1 MVTSM
6 TQRSTARR
14 RAGLALGFL
23 AVAFCHSAAS
33 ASEPGILR
41 SDLILTQAASEDT
54 IAITQAMARA
64 QERFVGTIIEAE
76 LDVGR
81 PHEKT
86 DSVYQLRMLTERGD
100 ILRIRVDARDG
111 TILEADGRGLVDAR
125 RRP

>member
-1 MVTSM
+1 MKT
-6 TQRSTARR
+6 RSNAGRGVALTLAIMAAVVSDSPAR
-14 RAGLALGFL
+14 
-23 AVAFCHSAAS
+23 AS
-33 ASEPGILR
+33 DAYPGRPDLVFAQAS
-41 SDLILTQAASEDT
+41 TDT
-54 IAITQAMARA
+54 IAITQAMAQA
-64 QERFVGTIIEAE
+64 QERFEGTIIEAE

-86 DSVYQLRMLTERGD
+86 DVVYELRMLTERGD